1 MAVPVIFFHLL
12 LAFGIVCCA
21 VATPFVEGV
30 AAVLPAADTVWSATG
45 TAKYNYIIWAQNFI
59 VVDDGFVVVVFVVRV
74 VCLSRYFEKTL

>member
-12 LAFGIVCCA
+12 LAFGIGCA

-59 VVDDGFVVVVFVVRV
+59 VVDDEWLCCCSF
-74 VCLSRYFEKTL
+74 CCESSLSQQVL